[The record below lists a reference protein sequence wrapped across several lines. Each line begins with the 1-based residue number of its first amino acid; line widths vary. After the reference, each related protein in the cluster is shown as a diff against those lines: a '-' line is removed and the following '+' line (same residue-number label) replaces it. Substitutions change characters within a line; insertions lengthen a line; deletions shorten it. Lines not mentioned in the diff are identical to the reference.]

1 MTEDEQLLSIDRTLR
16 GDLSAF
22 DALVRHFQ
30 DSIIRFTWNLLGDQD
45 AALDIAQETFLAAH
59 KQLPNYDPHRAA
71 FPTWLLAIARN
82 LALKS
87 RRRKRPITL
96 DELPEQI
103 DPTASTQQ
111 QAHWKDSFAQL
122 NQALESLPETWQ
134 RAFILTEIQSLSY
147 QEASQIEAIPIGTIR
162 SRVARV
168 RAHLRSTLKLED
180 LL

>member
-1 MTEDEQLLSIDRTLR
+1 MTEDEQLKKIESSLR

-22 DALVRHFQ
+22 DELVRHFQ
-30 DSIIRFTWNLLGDQD
+30 DSVLRFAWNFLGDQD
-45 AALDIAQETFLAAH
+45 AALDIAQETFIAAH
-59 KQLPNYDPHRAA
+59 QQLPSYDHHRAA

-87 RRRKRPITL
+87 RRRKRPVTMA
-96 DELPEQI
+96 ELPEQI
-103 DPTASTQQ
+103 DPATSAGE
-111 QAHWKDSFAQL
+111 QAHWKDSFAKL
-122 NQALESLPETWQ
+122 NQALESLPESWQ

-162 SRVARV
+162 SRVHRI
-168 RAHLRSTLKLED
+168 RTHLRKTLNLQE